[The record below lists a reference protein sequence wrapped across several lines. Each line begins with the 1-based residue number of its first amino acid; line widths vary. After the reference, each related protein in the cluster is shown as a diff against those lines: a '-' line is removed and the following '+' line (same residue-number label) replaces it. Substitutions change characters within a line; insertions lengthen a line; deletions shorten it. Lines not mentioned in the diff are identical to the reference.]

1 VRTIISNFIALVLDL
16 SRIIIVSLAGLVTYL
31 VIISSGINSS
41 DYDVFGQELHQ
52 QPSDLSVV
60 KDESLQVEKLTDGLI
75 LPTSVAFIDSNGTL
89 LVSQNNNGQVVVIS
103 NNRSIL
109 DQPATPGSSSSDNPL
124 SLLSLSSNE
133 GGSPVLGSLE
143 APITVVDFSDFQC
156 PKCARF
162 VKSTEP
168 EIKKEYIDTGKVAFV
183 FKHFPRLGD
192 DSYSAALA
200 SECAKEQG
208 KFWEYH
214 DTLFHNQQAENSG
227 WANKEKL
234 KEFASDIGLDR
245 QQFDSCLDEEK
256 YKPTVERDL
265 AMVKELDF
273 HTTPSFLIIKSDG
286 TEMEVLTGAHPFP
299 SFKALID
306 KKIS

>member
-1 VRTIISNFIALVLDL
+1 MDL
-16 SRIIIVSLAGLVTYL
+16 SRIIIASLAGLIIYL
-31 VIISSGINSS
+31 VASSSGINSS
-41 DYDVFGQELHQ
+41 DYGVFGQKLLQ
-52 QPSDLSVV
+52 QPSDLPVV
-60 KDESLQVEKLTDGLI
+60 KDESLRVERLTDGLLI
-75 LPTSVAFIDSNGTL
+75 LPTSMAFIDSNGTL
-89 LVSQNNNGQVVVIS
+89 PVSQKNNGQVVVIS

-109 DQPATPGSSSSDNPL
+109 DQPATTGSSSSDNPL

-133 GGSPVLGSLE
+133 GGSPVLGSLD
-143 APITVVDFSDFQC
+143 APVTVVDFSDFQC

-200 SECAKEQG
+200 SECANEQG

-214 DTLFHNQQAENSG
+214 DVLFQNQQGENSG
-227 WANKEKL
+227 WANKGKL

-245 QQFDSCLDEEK
+245 QRFDSCLDEEK
-256 YKPTVERDL
+256 YKPIVERDL
-265 AMVKELDF
+265 AIVKELDL
-273 HTTPSFLIIKSDG
+273 HITPSFLIIESDG
-286 TEMEVLTGAHPFP
+286 TEMEVLTGTHPFP
-299 SFKALID
+299 SFRALID

>member
-1 VRTIISNFIALVLDL
+1 L
-16 SRIIIVSLAGLVTYL
+16 SRIIVASLTGLVIYL

-52 QPSDLSVV
+52 QPSDLPVV
-60 KDESLQVEKLTDGLI
+60 KDESLRVEKLTDGLI
-75 LPTSVAFIDSNGTL
+75 LPTSMAFIDSNATL
-89 LVSQNNNGQVVVIS
+89 LVSQKNNGQVVVIS
-103 NNRSIL
+103 NNGSIL
-109 DQPATPGSSSSDNPL
+109 DQPATPESSSSDNPL

-133 GGSPVLGSLE
+133 GGSPVLGSLD
-143 APITVVDFSDFQC
+143 APVTVVDFSDFQC

-200 SECAKEQG
+200 SECANEQG

-214 DTLFHNQQAENSG
+214 DTLFHSQQGENSG
-227 WANKEKL
+227 WASREKL
-234 KEFASDIGLDR
+234 KEFASEIRLDR
-245 QQFDSCLDEEK
+245 QRFDSCLDEEK

-265 AMVKELDF
+265 AMVKEFDL

-286 TEMEVLTGAHPFP
+286 TEMEVLTGTHPFP